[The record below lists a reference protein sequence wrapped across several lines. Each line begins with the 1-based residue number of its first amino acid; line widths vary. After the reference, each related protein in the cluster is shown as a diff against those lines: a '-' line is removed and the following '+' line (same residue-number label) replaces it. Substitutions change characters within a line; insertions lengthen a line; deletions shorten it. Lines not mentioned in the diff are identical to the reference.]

1 MKRKGII
8 LAGGSGT
15 RLFPITKGTS
25 KQLLSVYDK
34 PMIYY
39 PLSTLM
45 LAGIRDV
52 LVIVNPH
59 EINQFQNLLQDGSQ
73 FGINIEYA
81 IQEKPEGI
89 AQAFIIGK
97 NFLNNSPAA
106 LILGDNIF
114 YGNNLISNLLI
125 ASQKTN
131 GATLFAYKVSDPYRF
146 GIVEFD
152 EKKNAV
158 SLEEK
163 PLNPKSDFAVTGL
176 YFYDNMVC
184 EYARAIKPSERGEY
198 EITDLN
204 KLYLH
209 EKNLSVTLLNRGYT
223 WLDTGTFDSML
234 EASMFISTLQKR
246 QGIQISCPEE
256 IAFNKGWI
264 SNTELENQ
272 ANMISKSNYG
282 KYLLN
287 LLKE

>member
-131 GATLFAYKVSDPYRF
+131 GATLFAYKVSDPHRF

-223 WLDTGTFDSML
+223 WLDTGTFDSLL
-234 EASMFISTLQKR
+234 EASMFISTIQKR